1 MSAINHEAAAVEAL
15 RSVPGDVSPELAVQV
30 AQAAATLA
38 LVEQQRI
45 ANIIALGRYR
55 IGPNELPPFRH
66 LVVEPRGD
74 IDIAVHAEIR
84 EALRLRAGGAA

>member
-38 LVEQQRI
+38 LVAEVR
-45 ANIIALGRYR
+45 AL
-55 IGPNELPPFRH
+55 
-66 LVVEPRGD
+66 
-74 IDIAVHAEIR
+74 R